1 MDENILCIKTDTLF
15 KEGKWNGFLS
25 EEKEKYLE
33 LLREKSEFRVRR
45 DLETD
50 PSYKQIIAQVILRY
64 KDRYF
69 LHRQVKKNEKR
80 LDSLYPLPL
89 GGHIEEIDLVK
100 DVDIFEHALDR
111 ELHEEADVGSNILK
125 KEFLGLIYI
134 EDDNVVNHVHLGLV
148 YIYDL
153 DGMDVHIKE
162 EGLEAVSYTHL
173 DVYKRQIPGQ
183 HHPQLIPL
191 HLQIYILEDLRY
203 HLNKA
208 HSGQQLLSS

>member
-15 KEGKWNGFLS
+15 KDGKWNGFLS
-25 EEKEKYLE
+25 EGKEKYLE
-33 LLREKSEFRVRR
+33 LLRGKSEFRIRR

-162 EGLEAVSYTHL
+162 EGLEDVGFVTL
-173 DVYKRQIPGQ
+173 DYLKNNLEKLTFWSRE
-183 HHPQLIPL
+183 
-191 HLQIYILEDLRY
+191 ILS
-203 HLNKA
+203 HKP
-208 HSGQQLLSS
+208 SLL

>member
-162 EGLEAVSYTHL
+162 EGLEDVGFVTL
-173 DVYKRQIPGQ
+173 DYLKNNLEKLTFWSRE
-183 HHPQLIPL
+183 
-191 HLQIYILEDLRY
+191 ILS
-203 HLNKA
+203 HKP
-208 HSGQQLLSS
+208 SLL